1 MEKHILFAEKAE
13 EVLMQYK
20 GPMLVVNDIDKSV
33 EFYENILG
41 MSVILD
47 FGANKTLTGGL
58 ALQTAETY
66 KDFID
71 GQSIRFFGND
81 FELYFEEDDFDNFI
95 SRLKSLEI
103 EYVHP
108 VKEHAWGQRVVR
120 FYDPDKHIVE
130 VGENLKSVCRR
141 FLESG
146 MTPEQTAERMDV
158 PLKFVN
164 SCTK

>member
-81 FELYFEEDDFDNFI
+81 FELYFEEDDFDSFI
-95 SRLKSLEI
+95 QRLKRFDI
-103 EYVHP
+103 EFVHP
-108 VKEHAWGQRVVR
+108 VKEHSWGQRVVR